1 MVLQFLCLVYFL
13 LHGKIIL
20 RILMYVFDWVY
31 FQFLTSYSFIDH
43 FLHLYAVF
51 DAISSNLDVVLSISP
66 SALLMFL
73 SLDTLMSIR
82 STG

>member
-1 MVLQFLCLVYFL
+1 MFLQFLYLVYFL

-20 RILMYVFDWVY
+20 QILMYVFDWIY

-43 FLHLYAVF
+43 FLHLYAQF
-51 DAISSNLDVVLSISP
+51 LIFVVLSISP

-73 SLDTLMSIR
+73 SLDTLTSVIR
-82 STG
+82 TG